1 MGGVMTKLIDA
12 NTTIPTKKSQV
23 FSTAVDNQ
31 PSVEIHVLQGERT
44 LANDNKTIG
53 RFHLDGIP
61 PSMRG
66 VPQIEVTFDIDA
78 NGIIN
83 VSALDKGTNKQQT
96 IRIESSSGLS
106 KEEIEIMK
114 QEAELNAENDK
125 KIKEEIDTINGAESL
140 LFQSRNSIKDL
151 EEKITEEQKSE
162 LENSLKELE
171 DSLKEKKI
179 EKVKTSVDKVNT
191 TFTKITQEM
200 YSNVTNQDVGK
211 DEVEFEEVKN

>member
-1 MGGVMTKLIDA
+1 
-12 NTTIPTKKSQV
+12 
-23 FSTAVDNQ
+23 
-31 PSVEIHVLQGERT
+31 
-44 LANDNKTIG
+44 
-53 RFHLDGIP
+53 
-61 PSMRG
+61 MRG